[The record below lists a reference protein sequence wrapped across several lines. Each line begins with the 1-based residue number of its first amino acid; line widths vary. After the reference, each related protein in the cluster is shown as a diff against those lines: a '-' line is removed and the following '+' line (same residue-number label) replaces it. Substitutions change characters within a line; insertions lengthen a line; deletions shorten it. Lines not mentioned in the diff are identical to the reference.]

1 MSTLVVALRV
11 VPLLALPGA
20 MLLAV
25 KGHGEGRNARARPRG
40 RDRAPVVA
48 NFGAFGLFVVSLLVF
63 SDSSTATGALLLAA
77 SGSLLALAGVA
88 VVVRSRATLGA
99 AWSFAP
105 RADQGTGLVTTG
117 PYRLVRHPI
126 YLGLALFSLG
136 EALAFASWPA
146 TTIVVCGVVPT
157 LVWRARAEERLLGR
171 IFGEGYDSYRKRTK
185 MIIPHVL

>member
-1 MSTLVVALRV
+1 MSTLVVVLRV
-11 VPLLALPGA
+11 VPLLALAGA

-25 KGHGEGRNARARPRG
+25 NGHREGTKARARPPG

-63 SDSSTATGALLLAA
+63 SGTSTTSGALLLAA

-88 VVVRSRATLGA
+88 VVVRSRAALGA
-99 AWSFAP
+99 AWSFEP
-105 RADQGTGLVTTG
+105 RADQVTGLVTTG

-126 YLGLALFSLG
+126 YLGLALLCLG

-146 TTIVVCGVVPT
+146 TMIALCGVVPT

-171 IFGEGYDSYRKRTK
+171 IFGEGYASYRKRTK

>member
-1 MSTLVVALRV
+1 MSTLVVVLRV

-25 KGHGEGRNARARPRG
+25 NAHREGMKARARPRG
-40 RDRAPVVA
+40 NDRAPVVA
-48 NFGAFGLFVVSLLVF
+48 NFGAFGLFVVSLLMF
-63 SDSSTATGALLLAA
+63 SGSSTAAGALLLAA

-88 VVVRSRATLGA
+88 VVVRSRAALGA
-99 AWSFAP
+99 AWSFVP
-105 RADQGTGLVTTG
+105 RADQVTGLVTTG

-126 YLGLALFSLG
+126 YLGLALHSLG

-157 LVWRARAEERLLGR
+157 LVWRARLEERLIGR
-171 IFGEGYDSYRKRTK
+171 LFGEGYDSYRTRTK
-185 MIIPHVL
+185 MIKPHVL